1 MQRYDQLFEPYCL
14 DDWSAAEDAVAL
26 ASSVRSYIRWR
37 GFTSSLTHAHMTRQI
52 LQYIWMR
59 QRLPWHEISAPQHKR
74 SLPAGWT
81 PLMESVWRDCIDHKC
96 EIETWKTEVLDPVFG
111 SDDRTWEAYCPG
123 WRDEIF
129 SFLPYWIERSAEKFA
144 DLDPTPLPDPEPEEK
159 DPRLAKID
167 PYLLEHGRR
176 GRRIK
181 GVRTFE

>member
-1 MQRYDQLFEPYCL
+1 MQSYEQLFEPYRL

-26 ASSVRSYIRWR
+26 ADSVIRYIRWR
-37 GFTSSLTHAHMTRQI
+37 GFAPSLSRAQLARQI

-59 QRLPWHEISAPQHKR
+59 QRLPWHEISIPRHKR
-74 SLPAGWT
+74 HMPEGWSRI
-81 PLMESVWRDCIDHKC
+81 MESVWLDCIDQKC
-96 EIETWKTEVLDPVFG
+96 ELETWGSEVIEPVFG
-111 SDDRTWEAYCPG
+111 RDERTWEAYCPG
-123 WRDEIF
+123 WRQELF
-129 SFLPYWIERSAEKFA
+129 SFLPYWIERNSERFAE
-144 DLDPTPLPDPEPEEK
+144 LDPTPLPDPAPEEK